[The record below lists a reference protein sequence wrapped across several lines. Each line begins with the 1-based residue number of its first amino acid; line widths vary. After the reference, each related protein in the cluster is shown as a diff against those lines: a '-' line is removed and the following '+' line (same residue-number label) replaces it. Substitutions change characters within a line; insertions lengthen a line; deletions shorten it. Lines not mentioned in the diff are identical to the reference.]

1 MLRAGD
7 RKYLHIAMPAA
18 LEGLF
23 MVLLSSVD
31 IIMVGAL
38 GTAAIAA
45 VSIFTQPRMM
55 LLCVVRSVASVLT
68 LLTARK
74 YGEGNLQEVPALLS
88 RTLFCMVLLMGA
100 LHLLFFWY

>member
-1 MLRAGD
+1 MRLKDED
-7 RKYLHIAMPAA
+7 RHYLGIAMPAA

-45 VSIFTQPRMM
+45 VSIF
-55 LLCVVRSVASVLT
+55 SVHRL
-68 LLTARK
+68 
-74 YGEGNLQEVPALLS
+74 G
-88 RTLFCMVLLMGA
+88 
-100 LHLLFFWY
+100 